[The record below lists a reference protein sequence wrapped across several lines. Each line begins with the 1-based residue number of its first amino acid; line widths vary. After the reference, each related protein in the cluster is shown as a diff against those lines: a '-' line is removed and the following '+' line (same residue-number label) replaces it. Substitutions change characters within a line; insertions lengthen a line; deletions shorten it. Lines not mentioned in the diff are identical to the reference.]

1 MLVEVSV
8 ANADCSEL
16 KAELSEVS
24 PPSVLL
30 TWLVWLV
37 ICCCGA
43 AWRALTRAVT
53 IAVTS
58 RPEPIPAE
66 LMVPPAL
73 LVVPEVELL
82 DVPLVEL
89 LFDPVLALEVSEL
102 SSEDRLLALEEVALV
117 VMTLPFQI
125 PE

>member
-1 MLVEVSV
+1 
-8 ANADCSEL
+8 
-16 KAELSEVS
+16 
-24 PPSVLL
+24 
-30 TWLVWLV
+30 
-37 ICCCGA
+37 
-43 AWRALTRAVT
+43 
-53 IAVTS
+53 
-58 RPEPIPAE
+58 
-66 LMVPPAL
+66 MVPPAL